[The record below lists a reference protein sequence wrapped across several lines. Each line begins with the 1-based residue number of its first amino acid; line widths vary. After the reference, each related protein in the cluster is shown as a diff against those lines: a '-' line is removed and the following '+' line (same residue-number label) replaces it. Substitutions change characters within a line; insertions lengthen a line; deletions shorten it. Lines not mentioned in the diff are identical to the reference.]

1 MIKPGIFGHLS
12 PFKKLI
18 LMLLLALL
26 SMAVFMAMGW
36 LFALLYYNDFLSF
49 SGQLNNFDNPLVV
62 EVLKFFQIINQIG
75 LFIFPPLMFAY
86 LDEGSI
92 SRYLKIDRLPGLLV
106 MVLSCMLVFSALP
119 LIHWSADINELL
131 SLPEWLAGFEK
142 WMKETEENAREITEV
157 FLDVT
162 TTGGL
167 FINLIMIALLPAI
180 GEELFFRGV
189 IQKLFHQWL
198 KNAHWAVIITA
209 VIFSALHLQFY
220 GFLPRTILG
229 IMFGYLFVITKSLWV
244 PILAH
249 FVNNGAAVIVAFLFR
264 KEILQSDYQEI
275 GYSGNPLW
283 VIISIL
289 TIVVLFVVI
298 IRNTGLQERD
308 P

>member
-1 MIKPGIFGHLS
+1 
-12 PFKKLI
+12 
-18 LMLLLALL
+18 MLLLALL

-36 LFALLYYNDFLSF
+36 LIALLYYNDFLSL
-49 SGQLNNFDNPLVV
+49 SGQLNNFDNPAVV
-62 EVLKFFQIINQIG
+62 DVLKFFQIINQIG

-86 LDEGSI
+86 LDEGNI
-92 SRYLKIDRLPGLLV
+92 FRYLKMDRLPGLLV

-142 WMKETEENAREITEV
+142 WMKETEDNARKITEV

-162 TTGGL
+162 TIGGL
-167 FINLIMIALLPAI
+167 FMNLIMIALLPAI

-189 IQKLFHQWL
+189 IQKLFNQWL

-229 IMFGYLFVITKSLWV
+229 IMFGYLFVITRSLWV

-249 FVNNGAAVIVAFLFR
+249 FVNNGAAVIVAYLFR

-298 IRNTGLQERD
+298 IRNTGMQERD

>member
-1 MIKPGIFGHLS
+1 
-12 PFKKLI
+12 
-18 LMLLLALL
+18 MLLLALL

-36 LFALLYYNDFLSF
+36 LIALLYYNDFLSL
-49 SGQLNNFDNPLVV
+49 SGQLNNFDNPAVV
-62 EVLKFFQIINQIG
+62 DVLKFFQIINQIG

-86 LDEGSI
+86 LDEGNI
-92 SRYLKIDRLPGLLV
+92 FRYLKMDRLPGLLV

-142 WMKETEENAREITEV
+142 WMKETEDNARKITEV

-162 TTGGL
+162 TIGGL
-167 FINLIMIALLPAI
+167 LINLIMIALLPAI

-189 IQKLFHQWL
+189 IQKLFNQWL

-229 IMFGYLFVITKSLWV
+229 IMFGYLFVITRSLWV

-298 IRNTGLQERD
+298 IRNTGMQERD

>member
-275 GYSGNPLW
+275 GYSENPLW

>member
-49 SGQLNNFDNPLVV
+49 SGQLNNFDNPVVV

>member
-1 MIKPGIFGHLS
+1 
-12 PFKKLI
+12 
-18 LMLLLALL
+18 MLLLALL

-36 LFALLYYNDFLSF
+36 LIALLYYNDFLSL
-49 SGQLNNFDNPLVV
+49 SGQLNNFDNPAVV
-62 EVLKFFQIINQIG
+62 DVLKFFQIINQIG

-86 LDEGSI
+86 LDEGNI
-92 SRYLKIDRLPGLLV
+92 FRYLKMDRLPGLLV

-142 WMKETEENAREITEV
+142 WMKETEDNARKITEV

-162 TTGGL
+162 TIGGL
-167 FINLIMIALLPAI
+167 LINLIMIALLPAI

-189 IQKLFHQWL
+189 IQKLFNQWL

-229 IMFGYLFVITKSLWV
+229 IMFGYLFVITRSLWV

-249 FVNNGAAVIVAFLFR
+249 FVNNGAAVIVAYLFR

-298 IRNTGLQERD
+298 IRNTGMQERD